1 MWRGLTA
8 IHGQGASRL
17 IAPALGALCASYTK
31 LRHRLPDDADLVDD
45 LGGDSLDRVEIVMDI
60 EDQFEREFPE
70 DQVERL
76 KTVGDVVALI

>member
-1 MWRGLTA
+1 LAHLSRDAEAGTAVLTTA
-8 IHGQGASRL
+8 GS
-17 IAPALGALCASYTK
+17 
-31 LRHRLPDDADLVDD
+31 DLVDD

-60 EDQFEREFPE
+60 EDQFGREFPE

>member
-1 MWRGLTA
+1 VRQLHKTK
-8 IHGQGASRL
+8 ASV
-17 IAPALGALCASYTK
+17 T
-31 LRHRLPDDADLVDD
+31 DDADLVDD

>member
-1 MWRGLTA
+1 MTDTGDR
-8 IHGQGASRL
+8 IRKI
-17 IAPALGALCASYTK
+17 IAEHFARMARMAQSAPFDRARVT
-31 LRHRLPDDADLVDD
+31 DDADLVDD

-76 KTVGDVVALI
+76 KTVGDFVALI